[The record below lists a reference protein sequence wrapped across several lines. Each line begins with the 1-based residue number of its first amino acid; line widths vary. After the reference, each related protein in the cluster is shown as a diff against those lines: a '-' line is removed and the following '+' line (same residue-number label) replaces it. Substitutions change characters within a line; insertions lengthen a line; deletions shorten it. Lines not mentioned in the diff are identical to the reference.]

1 MFRSFFVAFVP
12 RTLYMLK
19 IIKFLS
25 RLTENDAWFIAL
37 PRIILLLCWGAFIL
51 FRPAA
56 GLRVSAWALIPLGYA
71 ALLPAVELFPA
82 KYRALSLALPLLLVL
97 AILLPDHYDMAG
109 LWSAS
114 FVALLAARRSLN
126 GKTLLF
132 RATAVCAALAGFVL
146 FCKSFTGDWFD
157 LSPAAALVLFGAAA
171 LETGALKSSR

>member
-1 MFRSFFVAFVP
+1 
-12 RTLYMLK
+12 MLK
-19 IIKFLS
+19 VIKFFL

-56 GLRVSAWALIPLGYA
+56 GLRVTAWALLLLGYA
-71 ALLPAVELFPA
+71 ALLPSAEAFPA
-82 KYRALSLALPLLLVL
+82 KYRFLCFLLPLPLCL
-97 AILLPDHYDMAG
+97 AILLPAHYDMAG

-114 FVALLAARRSLN
+114 LVAILAARRSWN

-132 RATAVCAALAGFVL
+132 RGTAVCAALAGLVL

-157 LSPAAALVLFGAAA
+157 LSPAVALVLFGAAA
-171 LETGALKSSR
+171 LETGSLKSSR

>member
-1 MFRSFFVAFVP
+1 
-12 RTLYMLK
+12 MLK
-19 IIKFLS
+19 VIKFLS

-56 GLRVSAWALIPLGYA
+56 GLRVTAWAVIPLCCA
-71 ALLPAVELFPA
+71 ALLPAAEMLPPR
-82 KYRALSLALPLLLVL
+82 YRALCFALPLLLIL
-97 AILLPDHYDMAG
+97 AILLPAHYDMAG

-114 FVALLAARRSLN
+114 LAACLAARRSWN

-132 RATAVCAALAGFVL
+132 RGTAVCAALAGFVL